1 MLTSDS
7 AEHST
12 MDVLV
17 ENSNLG
23 EMPCEKEDGEC
34 KYHSDIKLQRSH
46 LVGCQDWLWE
56 AV

>member
-46 LVGCQDWLWE
+46 LVGCQDWL
-56 AV
+56 